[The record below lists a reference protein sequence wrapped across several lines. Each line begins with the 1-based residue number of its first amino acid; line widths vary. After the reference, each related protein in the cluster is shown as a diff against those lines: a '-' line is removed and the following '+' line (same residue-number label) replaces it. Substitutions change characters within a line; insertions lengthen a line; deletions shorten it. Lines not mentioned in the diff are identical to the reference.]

1 MIHELIYFLLF
12 DYELLPKENDKKHI
26 INTLYRLNNTKKRVN
41 LNCFLTKFYILDD
54 LLISL
59 IKDPYVRIEDKRF
72 VNQLL
77 LESKKRQENINK
89 VKAQ

>member
-1 MIHELIYFLLF
+1 M
-12 DYELLPKENDKKHI
+12 
-26 INTLYRLNNTKKRVN
+26 N